1 MIAAPQGGR
10 CGHRCNSAIADA
22 LGSLAGDKRGCP
34 SLLHSNKPVVANPS
48 YAAYTWSP
56 IGADVPIPGMSFLFK
71 SERLFMKT
79 VRFVLTLLALSFL
92 APWPSAEA
100 ADVICYNCPPE
111 WADWASMLKAI
122 KADLNYDIPHDN
134 KNSGQALA
142 QILAEKSNPVGDIGY
157 FGVTFGMK
165 AKAQDALEPYKP
177 VNWDQV
183 PAGLKDPDGYWT
195 TIHSGTLGLF
205 VNKDALGGKP
215 VPACWK
221 DLLKPDYKGMVGY
234 LDPSSAAV
242 GYVGAVA
249 INLALGG
256 SATNFDP
263 AINFFKEL
271 RKNDPI
277 VPKQTSYARVVSG
290 EMPILLDYDFNAY
303 RAKYSEKGNFEFV
316 IPCEGS
322 VVFPYVVGLVKNAPD
337 KDKAKKVLDYLLSDK
352 GQAIWTNAYLRPARP
367 IELPDAVK
375 NKFLPDGDYARAK
388 SVDWGEMENVQK
400 GFVDR
405 YLAEVR

>member
-1 MIAAPQGGR
+1 MKAVR
-10 CGHRCNSAIADA
+10 
-22 LGSLAGDKRGCP
+22 LGQ
-34 SLLHSNKPVVANPS
+34 
-48 YAAYTWSP
+48 
-56 IGADVPIPGMSFLFK
+56 
-71 SERLFMKT
+71 T
-79 VRFVLTLLALSFL
+79 VLALAL
-92 APWPSAEA
+92 LTPWQSANA

-122 KADLNYDIPHDN
+122 KSDLNYDIPHDN

-142 QILAEKSNPVGDIGY
+142 QILAEKNNPVGDIGY

-165 AKAQDALEPYKP
+165 AKAEGALEPYKP
-177 VNWDQV
+177 ANWEQV

-215 VPACWK
+215 APACWK
-221 DLLKPDYKGMVGY
+221 DLLKSDYKGMVGY

-256 SATNFDP
+256 SAANFDP
-263 AINFFKEL
+263 AIAFFKEL

-337 KDKAKKVLDYLLSDK
+337 KDKAKRVLDYLLSDK

-367 IELPDAVK
+367 IELPEAVK
-375 NKFLPDGDYARAK
+375 SKFLPDSDYARAVN
-388 SVDWGEMENVQK
+388 VDWGQMENMQK
-400 GFVDR
+400 GFVER

>member
-1 MIAAPQGGR
+1 
-10 CGHRCNSAIADA
+10 
-22 LGSLAGDKRGCP
+22 
-34 SLLHSNKPVVANPS
+34 
-48 YAAYTWSP
+48 
-56 IGADVPIPGMSFLFK
+56 
-71 SERLFMKT
+71 MKT
-79 VRFVLTLLALSFL
+79 VRLVLALFALTLV
-92 APWPSAEA
+92 APWHSAQA

-122 KADLNYDIPHDN
+122 KTDLNFDIPHDN

-165 AKAQDALEPYKP
+165 AKAEDALEPYKP
-177 VNWDQV
+177 ANWDQV

-249 INLALGG
+249 LNLATPEALGEAYDKMAAALKAHTLTGMLVAQQVCGGLELVLGLHRDPEVGLIVMAGTGGVLLELIKDVAFCAPPVSRDKARDMLRRTRAWRLLEGYRG
-256 SATNFDP
+256 SAPP
-263 AINFFKEL
+263 A
-271 RKNDPI
+271 
-277 VPKQTSYARVVSG
+277 SG
-290 EMPILLDYDFNAY
+290 
-303 RAKYSEKGNFEFV
+303 
-316 IPCEGS
+316 CGS
-322 VVFPYVVGLVKNAPD
+322 
-337 KDKAKKVLDYLLSDK
+337 
-352 GQAIWTNAYLRPARP
+352 
-367 IELPDAVK
+367 
-375 NKFLPDGDYARAK
+375 ARAPPRARSTK
-388 SVDWGEMENVQK
+388 PTRRRCCVPTASRRRTRRW
-400 GFVDR
+400 
-405 YLAEVR
+405 

>member
-1 MIAAPQGGR
+1 
-10 CGHRCNSAIADA
+10 
-22 LGSLAGDKRGCP
+22 
-34 SLLHSNKPVVANPS
+34 
-48 YAAYTWSP
+48 
-56 IGADVPIPGMSFLFK
+56 
-71 SERLFMKT
+71 MKI
-79 VRFVLTLLALSFL
+79 VRFVLALLALSL
-92 APWPSAEA
+92 IAPLQSAKA

-142 QILAEKSNPVGDIGY
+142 QILAEKANPVGDIGY

-165 AKAQDALEPYKP
+165 AKAQGAREPYKP
-177 VNWDQV
+177 ANWDQV
-183 PAGLKDPDGYWT
+183 PAGLKDADGYWT

-221 DLLKPDYKGMVGY
+221 DLLKSDYKGMVGY

-249 INLALGG
+249 INIALGG
-256 SATNFDP
+256 SDKNFDP

-337 KDKAKKVLDYLLSDK
+337 KDKAKKVMDYLLSDK

-367 IELPDAVK
+367 IELPEAVK
-375 NKFLPDGDYARAK
+375 KKFLPDSDYARAK
-388 SVDWGEMENVQK
+388 SVDWGQMENMQK

>member
-1 MIAAPQGGR
+1 MKAFR
-10 CGHRCNSAIADA
+10 LVLA
-22 LGSLAGDKRGCP
+22 LFA
-34 SLLHSNKPVVANPS
+34 LL
-48 YAAYTWSP
+48 
-56 IGADVPIPGMSFLFK
+56 
-71 SERLFMKT
+71 
-79 VRFVLTLLALSFL
+79 LLAPLQ
-92 APWPSAEA
+92 SARA

-122 KADLNYDIPHDN
+122 KADLQYDIPHDN

-142 QILAEKSNPVGDIGY
+142 QILAEKNNPVGDIGY

-177 VNWDQV
+177 THWDEV
-183 PAGLKDPDGYWT
+183 APGLKDPDGYWT

-256 SATNFDP
+256 SASNFEP
-263 AINFFKEL
+263 AINFFKAL
-271 RKNDPI
+271 QKNDPI

-303 RAKYSEKGNFEFV
+303 RAKYSEKGSFEFV

-367 IELPDAVK
+367 IELPQAVK
-375 NKFLPDGDYARAK
+375 AKFLPDSDYARAK
-388 SVDWGEMENVQK
+388 AVDWGEMENVQK

>member
-1 MIAAPQGGR
+1 
-10 CGHRCNSAIADA
+10 
-22 LGSLAGDKRGCP
+22 
-34 SLLHSNKPVVANPS
+34 
-48 YAAYTWSP
+48 
-56 IGADVPIPGMSFLFK
+56 
-71 SERLFMKT
+71 MKT
-79 VRFVLTLLALSFL
+79 VRFVLALLVLAMVATLQPAK
-92 APWPSAEA
+92 A

-177 VNWDQV
+177 ANWDQV

-256 SATNFDP
+256 SRTISIRRSTSSRNCARTIRSFPSRRPMP
-263 AINFFKEL
+263 AW
-271 RKNDPI
+271 
-277 VPKQTSYARVVSG
+277 
-290 EMPILLDYDFNAY
+290 
-303 RAKYSEKGNFEFV
+303 
-316 IPCEGS
+316 C
-322 VVFPYVVGLVKNAPD
+322 
-337 KDKAKKVLDYLLSDK
+337 
-352 GQAIWTNAYLRPARP
+352 PARCRSCWTMISMP
-367 IELPDAVK
+367 TAP
-375 NKFLPDGDYARAK
+375 NTRRRAI
-388 SVDWGEMENVQK
+388 SS
-400 GFVDR
+400 
-405 YLAEVR
+405 L

>member
-1 MIAAPQGGR
+1 MNNLKTILTAACVALAFAAMAALAPQP
-10 CGHRCNSAIADA
+10 AQ
-22 LGSLAGDKRGCP
+22 
-34 SLLHSNKPVVANPS
+34 
-48 YAAYTWSP
+48 
-56 IGADVPIPGMSFLFK
+56 
-71 SERLFMKT
+71 
-79 VRFVLTLLALSFL
+79 
-92 APWPSAEA
+92 A

-122 KADLNYDIPHDN
+122 KADLGYDIPHDN

-142 QILAEKSNPVGDIGY
+142 QIIAEKANPVGDIGY

-177 VNWDQV
+177 AHWDEV
-183 PAGLKDPDGYWT
+183 AAGLKDPDGAWT

-249 INLALGG
+249 VNLALGG
-256 SATNFDP
+256 SASDFSP
-263 AINFFKEL
+263 AIDFFKAL
-271 RKNDPI
+271 AKNQPI

-290 EMPILLDYDFNAY
+290 EMPILFDYDFNAY

-337 KDKAKKVLDYLLSDK
+337 KDKAKKVIDYLLSDK
-352 GQAIWTNAYLRPARP
+352 GQAIWTNAYLRPARA
-367 IELPDAVK
+367 IDLPPAVK
-375 NKFLPDGDYARAK
+375 SKFLPDTDYARAK
-388 SVDWGEMENVQK
+388 AVDWGQMEGAQK
-400 GFVDR
+400 AFVER

>member
-1 MIAAPQGGR
+1 
-10 CGHRCNSAIADA
+10 
-22 LGSLAGDKRGCP
+22 
-34 SLLHSNKPVVANPS
+34 
-48 YAAYTWSP
+48 
-56 IGADVPIPGMSFLFK
+56 
-71 SERLFMKT
+71 MKT
-79 VRFVLTLLALSFL
+79 VRFVLALLALSL
-92 APWPSAEA
+92 VAPLQSAKA

-122 KADLNYDIPHDN
+122 KADLNYDIPHRQQEFRPGAGAN
-134 KNSGQALA
+134 PGREEQSGRRYRLFRRHLRHEGQ
-142 QILAEKSNPVGDIGY
+142 G
-157 FGVTFGMK
+157 T
-165 AKAQDALEPYKP
+165 DALEPYKP

-234 LDPSSAAV
+234 LDPTSAAV

-256 SATNFDP
+256 SAANFDP
-263 AINFFKEL
+263 AITFFKEL

-303 RAKYSEKGNFEFV
+303 RAKYQEKGNFEFV

-367 IELPDAVK
+367 IELPEAVK
-375 NKFLPDGDYARAK
+375 KKFLPDSDYARAK
-388 SVDWGEMENVQK
+388 SVDWGQMESVQK

>member
-1 MIAAPQGGR
+1 MRWGRSQGTKG
-10 CGHRCNSAIADA
+10 A
-22 LGSLAGDKRGCP
+22 CP

-48 YAAYTWSP
+48 YAAYTWSAV
-56 IGADVPIPGMSFLFK
+56 GADVPIPGMPLLFK

-215 VPACWK
+215 VPACWN

-256 SATNFDP
+256 SASNFDP